1 MSQGVPYVSSSS
13 ICLKVFPMLQRFVCL
28 MYNIT
33 TNCLNVDQCRR
44 ELFIKKGR
52 SMESLPPT
60 SADLY
65 QHALRAAYQ
74 AGHVW
79 AQACEKDPVIP
90 PENWDWSKTSTG
102 AYVPFWT
109 DLGEASVS
117 LKCKCVRSNMDYTD
131 MCKCS

>member
-1 MSQGVPYVSSSS
+1 
-13 ICLKVFPMLQRFVCL
+13 MLQRFVCL

-44 ELFIKKGR
+44 ELFTKKGC

-90 PENWDWSKTSTG
+90 LENWDWSKTSTG

-117 LKCKCVRSNMDYTD
+117 LSASVFEVIWIVRTCVNAHENVLESSTVL
-131 MCKCS
+131 

>member
-1 MSQGVPYVSSSS
+1 
-13 ICLKVFPMLQRFVCL
+13 

-33 TNCLNVDQCRR
+33 TNCLNVDQSRR
-44 ELFIKKGR
+44 ELFTKKGR

-79 AQACEKDPVIP
+79 AQACEKDP
-90 PENWDWSKTSTG
+90 ENWDWSKTSTG

-117 LKCKCVRSNMDYTD
+117 LKCKCVSSNMDCMD